1 MRPAESGPM
10 VKAGAVAAK
19 LLGRLGIRLGRN
31 RIEGFVDHV
40 RAGEIIGWACDPAR
54 PNRRVLIVAS
64 AEGKVVA
71 EALADLPRK
80 DLINLGKGDGRHGF
94 RLRIPG
100 DMSEAERRSI
110 RVEASAQPRN
120 VLLQRG
126 VVSFVPPAEP
136 IEAETHS
143 AGVNIQAGFLERWSG
158 ADISGWACDPANPT
172 ASIQVDVFDGEKF
185 LGSAPCDQDRPQL
198 QKSGAPQGAKG
209 FLFQLSD
216 PASLGSGEGLR
227 IRITGSRIDLRRS
240 KSFPGSMRSLE
251 ADPAEAGFAF
261 DATEIVP
268 GEVSLDD
275 SVVTAVPSVEARKK
289 ASGVAFLIC
298 GEGSDTMVATTL
310 ASCKRQTWTDTEFM
324 RVEPGAAEE
333 QRPGLELLLASRSTA
348 VFLYPG
354 QEIDPDLAKV
364 IAQARRPFDV
374 CTWSLDH
381 RMASRDPDISAL
393 LGGGFAGALAIR
405 CSALNHFEGD
415 LAGTLTR
422 GDLGALAGWAAR
434 SGQRWT
440 SLAGQLSTPVPV
452 RRHDAPLAPAAAP
465 QRVTLAVWSGWKQSE
480 RGALRA
486 LLSGCSGLQVEVLVP
501 SGVSVEEVEALAPN
515 HLGSLAIKRI
525 DLPHD
530 LGDGLVWRLMSQA
543 ATGQV
548 VVLCHGDVRLKRP
561 EALSQIC
568 AWAMAPRI
576 GAVTIE
582 IQSAKRGSLAGLAI
596 VKGANGLEVVN
607 GNQASAG
614 GHSRTITAA
623 PAAFLAVS
631 RESLVA
637 AGGFDS
643 ERLPRA
649 LADVDLSLRLHRIGR
664 VSILLA
670 GAAAIADDEF
680 VAQWSRQFVAP
691 ADQSVLGED
700 MAEFLRIGTPAPGSE
715 SSE

>member
-10 VKAGAVAAK
+10 VKTSAFAAK

-110 RVEASAQPRN
+110 RVEAVAQPRN

-136 IEAETHS
+136 IEAETLS
-143 AGVNIQAGFLERWSG
+143 ASVDIQAGFLERWSG

-209 FLFQLSD
+209 FAFKLSD

-227 IRITGSRIDLRRS
+227 IRIAGSRIDLRRS
-240 KSFPGSMRSLE
+240 KSFPGSMKSLE

-261 DATEIVP
+261 DATENVP
-268 GEVSLDD
+268 GEASLDD
-275 SVVTAVPSVEARKK
+275 SVATAAPTVEARKK

-333 QRPGLELLLASRSTA
+333 QRPGLESLLASRSTA

-354 QEIDPDLAKV
+354 QEIDPELARV

-381 RMASRDPDISAL
+381 RMTSRDPDISAL

-440 SLAGQLSTPVPV
+440 SLAGQLSTPAPV
-452 RRHDAPLAPAAAP
+452 RRHEAPLAPAAAP

-486 LLSGCSGLQVEVLVP
+486 LLSGCPGLQVEVLVP
-501 SGVSVEEVEALAPN
+501 PGVSVEEVQALAPN
-515 HLGSLAIKRI
+515 DLGSLAIKHI
-525 DLPHD
+525 DMPNG
-530 LGDGLVWRLMSQA
+530 LGDGLVWRAMSQA

-561 EALSQIC
+561 EVLSQIC

-576 GAVTIE
+576 GAVTVE

-607 GNQASAG
+607 GNQDSAG
-614 GHSRTITAA
+614 GHSRTVTAA

-637 AGGFDS
+637 VGGFDS
-643 ERLPRA
+643 ERLPQA

-691 ADQSVLGED
+691 ADQAVLGED
-700 MAEFLRIGTPAPGSE
+700 VAEFLVIGTPTLGSD
-715 SSE
+715 SSG

>member
-1 MRPAESGPM
+1 M
-10 VKAGAVAAK
+10 VKASAVAEK
-19 LLGRLGIRLGRN
+19 LLGGIGLRFGRN

-64 AEGKVVA
+64 AEGRVVA

-110 RVEASAQPRN
+110 RVEAAAQPRN

-136 IEAETHS
+136 VEAETIS
-143 AGVNIQAGFLERWSG
+143 ASVDVQAGFLERWSG

-185 LGSAPCDQDRPQL
+185 LGSAACDQDRPQL

-209 FLFQLSD
+209 FVFQLSD
-216 PASLGSGEGLR
+216 PASLGSGEKLR
-227 IRITGSRIDLRRS
+227 IRIAGSRIDLRRS

-251 ADPAEAGFAF
+251 ADSADAGFAF
-261 DATEIVP
+261 DATDNVP
-268 GEVSLDD
+268 AEALPDD
-275 SVVTAVPSVEARKK
+275 SVLTAAPSVEARKE

-310 ASCKRQTWTDTEFM
+310 ASCKRQTWTDMEFM
-324 RVEPGAAEE
+324 RVEPGATEE
-333 QRPGLELLLASRSTA
+333 QRPGLESLLASRTTA
-348 VFLYPG
+348 VFLCPG
-354 QEIDPDLAKV
+354 QEIDPELARV

-381 RMASRDPDISAL
+381 KTVSRDPDVSAL
-393 LGGGFAGALAIR
+393 LGEGFAGALAIR

-440 SLAGQLSTPVPV
+440 SLAGQLSTPAPI
-452 RRHDAPLAPAAAP
+452 RRHEAPLAPAAAP
-465 QRVTLAVWSGWKQSE
+465 QRVTLAVWSGWEQSE

-486 LLSGCSGLQVEVLVP
+486 LLSGCVGLHVEVLVVP
-501 SGVSVEEVEALAPN
+501 GVSAEEVEALAPN
-515 HLGSLAIKRI
+515 DLGSLAVKRI
-525 DLPHD
+525 DLPQCA
-530 LGDGLVWRLMSQA
+530 GDALLWRVMSQA

-548 VVLCHGDVRLKRP
+548 IVLCHGNVRLRRP

-596 VKGANGLEVVN
+596 VKGAKGLEVVN
-607 GNQASAG
+607 GNEDSVG
-614 GHSRTITAA
+614 GHSRTVTAA
-623 PAAFLAVS
+623 PAAFLALS

-637 AGGFDS
+637 VDGFDS
-643 ERLPRA
+643 ERLPQA

-664 VSILLA
+664 VSVLLA
-670 GAAAIADDEF
+670 GTAAIAEDEL
-680 VAQWSRQFVAP
+680 VAEWSRRLVAP
-691 ADQSVLGED
+691 ADQTVLGED
-700 MAEFLRIGTPAPGSE
+700 IAEFLRIGTPAPGSD
-715 SSE
+715 S